1 LIALRENTTQKGF
14 GLSFVIYL
22 FFCQNKNINK
32 QGKILL
38 KYTKNDFY
46 FYITLEPFFFFKKKK
61 KKKKQ
66 SLEDYLKDSLFENV
80 I

>member
-38 KYTKNDFY
+38 KYTK
-46 FYITLEPFFFFKKKK
+46 KK